1 MKRVQTGP
9 VARFAAVALVALL
22 APPASRAAAA
32 EPSSARP
39 LVVGSKA
46 FTESVILGE
55 IVTQSLRA
63 TGATVSHRQDLG
75 GSRILWDA
83 LRGGDIDVYPEYT
96 GTIARELLPGLGLET
111 DEAIRAALAPRGLR
125 MSRPLGF
132 ENTYVLG
139 VRRAVARE
147 RRLATIGDLRRH
159 ATLRFGFSNEFM
171 RRSDGWPALRDRYD
185 LPQRDVRGLEHQI
198 AYRALA
204 EGALDLTDLY
214 STDPEI
220 AQYDLQVLE
229 DEQRFFPD
237 YRAVLLWRA
246 AVDAVVRPVVAGLEG
261 AIDTP
266 GMARMNARARIDR
279 QAESAVARAFLRA
292 STGRAAGGT
301 KRDQTAATGDPAATT
316 QDAGPGRLDAF
327 WRYTRQHL
335 LLTGLSLLAAIL
347 VGVPLGVA
355 AARQARLGRVVLA
368 LTGVVQTIPALAL
381 LVFMIPL
388 LGIGF
393 APACAA
399 LFLYALLP
407 IVRNT
412 CAGLADL
419 PRPLLE
425 SAAALGLPAGARLR
439 RIELPLATR
448 SILAGIKT
456 AAVIDVGTATLG
468 ALIGAGG
475 YGEPIVTGIRLN
487 DVGLILQGAVPAAVL
502 ALLVQFAFDV
512 VERRLLPKGLRSPA

>member
-1 MKRVQTGP
+1 MRC
-9 VARFAAVALVALL
+9 
-22 APPASRAAAA
+22 RAAALA
-32 EPSSARP
+32 VIAAGVGLWSTAAAPAAAARE

-55 IVTQSLRA
+55 IVTDTLREA
-63 TGATVSHRQDLG
+63 GVSTRHQQDLG

-83 LRGGDIDVYPEYT
+83 LLAGDIDVYPEYT
-96 GTIARELLPGLGLET
+96 GTIASELLPGLALSSDDAMRT
-111 DEAIRAALAPRGLR
+111 ALAARGLQ

-147 RRLATIGDLRRH
+147 LRLSAIGDLRRH
-159 ATLRFGFSNEFM
+159 GDLRFGFSNEFM
-171 RRSDGWPALRDRYD
+171 QRSDGWPALRSRYA
-185 LPQRDVRGLEHQI
+185 LPQSDVRGMEHQI

-204 EGALDLTDLY
+204 DGAIDLTDLY

-220 AQYDLQVLE
+220 AQFDLVVLE

-237 YRAVLLWRA
+237 YRAVLLWRTAIDA
-246 AVDAVVRPVVAGLEG
+246 AVRPALATLEG

-266 GMARMNARARIDR
+266 TMARLNARVKIDR
-279 QAESAVARAFLRA
+279 ETEVGVARDFLRERF
-292 STGRAAGGT
+292 GRGEERA
-301 KRDQTAATGDPAATT
+301 QP
-316 QDAGPGRLDAF
+316 PGENAF

-335 LLTGLSLLAAIL
+335 LLTGLSLFAAIL
-347 VGVPLGVA
+347 VGLPLGVVA
-355 AARQARLGRVVLA
+355 AHHARLGKLVLA
-368 LTGVVQTIPALAL
+368 LTGVVQTVPALAL

-399 LFLYALLP
+399 LFLYSLLP

-412 CAGLADL
+412 CAGIADI
-419 PRPLLE
+419 PQPLVE
-425 SAAALGLPAGARLR
+425 SALALGLPSRARLR

-456 AAVIDVGTATLG
+456 AAVINVGTATLG
-468 ALIGAGG
+468 ALVGAGG
-475 YGEPIVTGIRLN
+475 YGEPIITGIRLS
-487 DVGLILQGAVPAAVL
+487 DVGMILQGAVPAAVL
-502 ALLVQFAFDV
+502 ALLVQLAFDLI
-512 VERRLLPKGLRSPA
+512 ERRVLPRGLRSPT

>member
-1 MKRVQTGP
+1 MRRRGVVGGGSVLATLALFTMPALCPARVE
-9 VARFAAVALVALL
+9 
-22 APPASRAAAA
+22 AAAPA
-32 EPSSARP
+32 PGVARP

-55 IVTQSLRA
+55 IVTQSLQA
-63 TGATVSHRQDLG
+63 AGSNVSHRQDLG

-83 LRGGDIDVYPEYT
+83 LRAGDIDVYPEYT
-96 GTIARELLPGLGLET
+96 GTIARELLPELGLES
-111 DEAIRAALAPRGLR
+111 DEAIRAALATRGLR
-125 MSRPLGF
+125 MSQPLGF

-147 RRLATIGDLRRH
+147 LRLSKIGDLRGH
-159 ATLRFGFSNEFM
+159 ATLRLGFSNEFM
-171 RRSDGWPALRDRYD
+171 RRGDGWPALRERYG

-198 AYRALA
+198 AYRAL
-204 EGALDLTDLY
+204 ESGALDLTDLY

-229 DEQRFFPD
+229 DELRFFPD

-246 AVDAVVRPVVAGLEG
+246 EVDAAVRPAIAALEG

-266 GMARMNARARIDR
+266 GMARLNARARIDR
-279 QAESAVARAFLRA
+279 LTESAVAREFLRA
-292 STGRAAGGT
+292 KAGRAVPD
-301 KRDQTAATGDPAATT
+301 RE
-316 QDAGPGRLDAF
+316 PGRLEAF
-327 WRYTRQHL
+327 WRHTRQHL
-335 LLTGLSLLAAIL
+335 LLTGVALLAAIVIGL
-347 VGVPLGVA
+347 PLGIA
-355 AARQARLGRVVLA
+355 AARHARLGRFVLA

-412 CAGLADL
+412 CAGLADI

-425 SAAALGLPAGARLR
+425 SAAALGLPAGERLR

-456 AAVIDVGTATLG
+456 AAVIAVGTATLG

-502 ALLVQFAFDV
+502 ALLVQFGFDV
-512 VERRLLPKGLRSPA
+512 VERRLLPKGLRAPA